1 LRNKGLVV
9 CGFLYRC
16 CPYWVESN
24 NSLEDQRQRI
34 KQRAEVGRSGSG
46 VEIRRQAGRTV
57 AGYRDTRQRSVRRGT
72 ATSRQGLGMD
82 PSLA

>member
-1 LRNKGLVV
+1 LRNQGLVV

-34 KQRAEVGRSGSG
+34 KQRAEVGRSDSG

-57 AGYRDTRQRSVRRGT
+57 AANVRIRLSDTVTLSAARCAQRHGD
-72 ATSRQGLGMD
+72 G
-82 PSLA
+82 